1 MADVEVLSVA
11 AGDLHTMVLA
21 RDGKVYT
28 FGCGLFGKLG
38 HGFGQCEFTPRY
50 LPVCFLGM
58 KHLVSPDNPRNCS
71 RLVST
76 LQGQHI
82 VKIAAGPQHSAVLN
96 SQGKARLFLK
106 KPFNLIIIKLSIN

>member
-1 MADVEVLSVA
+1 
-11 AGDLHTMVLA
+11 MVLA

-50 LPVCFLGM
+50 LPVCIKNM
-58 KHLVSPDNPRNCS
+58 VVVVDDPRNCS

-76 LQGQHI
+76 LQGQQI
-82 VKIAAGPQHSAVLN
+82 VKIAAGPQHSVVLN
-96 SQGKARLFLK
+96 SQGKARRFRLLLLLLFHLLG
-106 KPFNLIIIKLSIN
+106 NY